1 MRLQIVFLKSSFRW
15 FWQKLK
21 FKNYSS
27 NSSGN
32 CVFHMLFPL
41 NSIIQKQNLRLG
53 LFGLLEESSSF
64 WNYPQKPCQKR
75 SRLSKLQKKKLKRLQ
90 RLQSA
95 FCDLSASLPH
105 GGEGTLWL
113 TGHVYK
119 CFVIEYESDRE
130 RDWIKES

>member
-1 MRLQIVFLKSSFRW
+1 MRVSGSLARKCIKISSTRLQIVFLKSSFRW

-32 CVFHMLFPL
+32 CVLHMLFPL
-41 NSIIQKQNLRLG
+41 NSIIQEQNLLLG

-95 FCDLSASLPH
+95 FCYLSACPM
-105 GGEGTLWL
+105 E
-113 TGHVYK
+113 K
-119 CFVIEYESDRE
+119 
-130 RDWIKES
+130 KEHFD